1 VGTAPYAEIL
11 PTELQ
16 EQRVVPG
23 SAQARAGTT
32 YYGITDNQIDW
43 DTQRG
48 WFMPL
53 DNVHETTASLRAGE
67 RSIAE
72 VQNIGNS
79 VMITTTVLR
88 RASNAEMC
96 SISDLPANYVYPFA
110 VAYLPSG
117 GFTRGVS
124 VSSYYSRADGTPLS
138 TTTLP
143 TPGNTSDPYIDP
155 DVTSRPMGVGA
166 DGEYAGGATAGV
178 AACRNMRA
186 TILGTGEQPLEGGVS
201 CPTTGW
207 SRTQFQ
213 LSAPPSN

>member
-1 VGTAPYAEIL
+1 
-11 PTELQ
+11 
-16 EQRVVPG
+16 
-23 SAQARAGTT
+23 
-32 YYGITDNQIDW
+32 
-43 DTQRG
+43 
-48 WFMPL
+48 MPME
-53 DNVHETTASLRAGE
+53 NVHEAPVTAGESDGE

-96 SISDLPANYVYPFA
+96 SISDLPANYVYLLDARTASAARSRSFDVTGDTRLDPFA

-143 TPGNTSDPYIDP
+143 APGNTSDPYIDP
-155 DVTSRPMGVGA
+155 DVTTRPMGVGA
-166 DGEYAGGATAGV
+166 DGEYSSPIPT
-178 AACRNMRA
+178 CRPMRA
-186 TILGTGEQPLEGGVS
+186 TILGTGETPLEGGVS

-213 LSAPPSN
+213 LSAPPEN